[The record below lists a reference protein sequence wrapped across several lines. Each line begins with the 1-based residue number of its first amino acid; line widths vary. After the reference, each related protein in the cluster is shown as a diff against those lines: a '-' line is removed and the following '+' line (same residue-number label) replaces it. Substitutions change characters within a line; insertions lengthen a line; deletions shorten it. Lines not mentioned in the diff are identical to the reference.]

1 MVEIPH
7 DALLDAVQKVLVAV
21 AVADFD
27 GSEPPST
34 PSDSRRRSKRPR
46 TLLMLTLTIL
56 RQPKLSVEDGV
67 KLRTTLLL
75 TATWTGP
82 CLWKKAETDV

>member
-1 MVEIPH
+1 LTRQE
-7 DALLDAVQKVLVAV
+7 DAR
-21 AVADFD
+21 
-27 GSEPPST
+27 ST
-34 PSDSRRRSKRPR
+34 PSEADLQAEIERLC